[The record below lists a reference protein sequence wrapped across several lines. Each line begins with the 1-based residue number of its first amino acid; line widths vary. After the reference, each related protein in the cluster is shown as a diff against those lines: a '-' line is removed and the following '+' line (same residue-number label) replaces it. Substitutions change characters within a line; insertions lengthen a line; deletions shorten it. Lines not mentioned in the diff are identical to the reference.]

1 VDGWANACVDK
12 AKAVAQ
18 FEKLCEAL
26 ANVGLQTEVRNGESH
41 SILLFVRVASDE
53 HLFGEVYRSR
63 YASLYLSTSSYDA
76 PVANN
81 IQSP

>member
-1 VDGWANACVDK
+1 MCADK
-12 AKAVAQ
+12 AKAIAQ

-63 YASLYLSTSSYDA
+63 YSRLHTTYK
-76 PVANN
+76 VAY
-81 IQSP
+81 

>member
-1 VDGWANACVDK
+1 MCQRGVQDRYANRRADK
-12 AKAVAQ
+12 AKAIAQ

-63 YASLYLSTSSYDA
+63 YSRLHTTYKAAY
-76 PVANN
+76 
-81 IQSP
+81 

>member
-1 VDGWANACVDK
+1 VKWWANGCVDK

-63 YASLYLSTSSYDA
+63 YASSYFFL
-76 PVANN
+76 
-81 IQSP
+81 